1 MATTSHREL
10 RVWQIAMEIAT
21 TSYILAKRL
30 PREGLFGLTSQI
42 RRAAAS
48 VPANIAEGYGR
59 YSKKETFRV
68 RASPGPRPQ
77 ARCQRRN
84 DRALN
89 RSGFWNRWLG
99 STNTTTNI
107 PKLMTNPTI
116 STSSRLLAR

>member
-68 RASPGPRPQ
+68 RASPGPRP
-77 ARCQRRN
+77 AVS
-84 DRALN
+84 DA
-89 RSGFWNRWLG
+89 
-99 STNTTTNI
+99 TTV
-107 PKLMTNPTI
+107 P
-116 STSSRLLAR
+116 